1 MTDILERIGSFN
13 RFGSILGLERMET
26 LLKKLG
32 DPQNDLTVIH
42 VAGTNGKGSV
52 CRLLQSAL
60 SACGYRTGLYI
71 SPFLEKF
78 NERISIN
85 GEDITDTDLERYGS
99 LVLEAAGEMKR
110 EGLHPPTEFEVVTAI
125 AFLFFSEKNVDMAVL
140 EVGLGGRGDST
151 NVVESPLI
159 SVITSVS
166 YDHMERLG
174 GTLAEIAGEK
184 AGIIKPGCPVVSGVK
199 TAEGAEVI
207 ARTAYEKGSRLY
219 DVSKIP
225 FSVTRDDMFSQHVT
239 MELFEKD
246 YSDVKISLAGRH
258 QAENL
263 RTALATLEILRRTGK
278 IRVGREEL
286 YRGLA
291 EATNPGRFEVIR
303 RGGGGRPA
311 VIIDGAHNE
320 DAARALRETARRYLP
335 DKRILLVT
343 GMLAEKQVDRMLD
356 QLTEITTDV
365 IVTEPDS
372 PRRLEAEKL
381 ADHLRAK
388 GTEPLAVVREEEC
401 VRKAEELGQGY
412 DAVIFSGSLYLIG
425 NVRRRYGNE
434 QGKQSQQDTALL

>member
-1 MTDILERIGSFN
+1 M
-13 RFGSILGLERMET
+13 
-26 LLKKLG
+26 
-32 DPQNDLTVIH
+32 
-42 VAGTNGKGSV
+42 
-52 CRLLQSAL
+52 
-60 SACGYRTGLYI
+60 
-71 SPFLEKF
+71 
-78 NERISIN
+78 
-85 GEDITDTDLERYGS
+85 
-99 LVLEAAGEMKR
+99 
-110 EGLHPPTEFEVVTAI
+110 
-125 AFLFFSEKNVDMAVL
+125 
-140 EVGLGGRGDST
+140 
-151 NVVESPLI
+151 
-159 SVITSVS
+159 
-166 YDHMERLG
+166 
-174 GTLAEIAGEK
+174 
-184 AGIIKPGCPVVSGVK
+184 
-199 TAEGAEVI
+199 
-207 ARTAYEKGSRLY
+207 
-219 DVSKIP
+219 
-225 FSVTRDDMFSQHVT
+225 
-239 MELFEKD
+239 
-246 YSDVKISLAGRH
+246 
-258 QAENL
+258 
-263 RTALATLEILRRTGK
+263 
-278 IRVGREEL
+278 
-286 YRGLA
+286 
-291 EATNPGRFEVIR
+291 IR